1 LLRDNYLGEY
11 RTALEKAKV
20 RKNLGIA
27 DEVVMEWGNLSGFIE
42 N

>member
-1 LLRDNYLGEY
+1 LLKDKFLGEY

-27 DEVVMEWGNLSGFIE
+27 DNETLEWGNITGIIE
-42 N
+42 S

>member
-1 LLRDNYLGEY
+1 LGEY
-11 RTALEKAKV
+11 RTELEKAKV

-27 DEVVMEWGNLSGFIE
+27 DEISLQWGNISGFIE